1 MADFYITYGDVGWEL
16 QITAKD
22 ATGTVV
28 NLTDHTLTFKMA
40 SVNDPS
46 TYNVD
51 AAATVVI
58 AANGTMKYVGLP
70 GDATLPKGL
79 YSAEF
84 KVDPAGGAVFR
95 VPTSPKIVV
104 EVVGVVKT

>member
-1 MADFYITYGDVGWEL
+1 MVYI
-16 QITAKD
+16 
-22 ATGTVV
+22 
-28 NLTDHTLTFKMA
+28 
-40 SVNDPS
+40 
-46 TYNVD
+46 
-51 AAATVVI
+51 
-58 AANGTMKYVGLP
+58 LP

-84 KVDPAGGAVFR
+84 KVDPTGGAVFR